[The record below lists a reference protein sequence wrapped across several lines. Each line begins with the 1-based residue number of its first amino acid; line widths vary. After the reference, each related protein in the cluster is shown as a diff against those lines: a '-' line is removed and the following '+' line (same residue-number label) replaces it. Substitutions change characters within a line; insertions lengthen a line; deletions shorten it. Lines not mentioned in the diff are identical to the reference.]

1 VIAPVE
7 VIVVLYRNSWKKN
20 SRTGVSDITRD
31 EFMAWTNGVWTFGG
45 EKKKRVGHPAPYP
58 IELPKRCIKMFSFMG
73 DTVLDPFMGSG
84 TTLLGCH
91 QLKRKGI
98 GVEIHSGYCELA
110 VKRLAEE
117 ACRTP

>member
-1 VIAPVE
+1 
-7 VIVVLYRNSWKKN
+7 
-20 SRTGVSDITRD
+20 
-31 EFMAWTNGVWTFGG
+31 
-45 EKKKRVGHPAPYP
+45 
-58 IELPKRCIKMFSFMG
+58 MFSFVG

-84 TTLLGCH
+84 TTLLGCR